1 MTIKRYEFTST
12 EGAGAEGRSLLMS
25 EDIFAGEIAAR
36 DRALV
41 ERRYVLRPCVCGVK
55 RKKTR
60 FSPWLEDFRPEGYG
74 FVSCGYLPSGD
85 PASFGALTSRLR
97 MIIEAWPSFQL
108 DECVS
113 VCNSIATC
121 RPNCPTTSKE
131 SIRP

>member
-85 PASFGALTSRLR
+85 PASFWG
-97 MIIEAWPSFQL
+97 
-108 DECVS
+108 
-113 VCNSIATC
+113 
-121 RPNCPTTSKE
+121 PNKSSPDDN
-131 SIRP
+131 